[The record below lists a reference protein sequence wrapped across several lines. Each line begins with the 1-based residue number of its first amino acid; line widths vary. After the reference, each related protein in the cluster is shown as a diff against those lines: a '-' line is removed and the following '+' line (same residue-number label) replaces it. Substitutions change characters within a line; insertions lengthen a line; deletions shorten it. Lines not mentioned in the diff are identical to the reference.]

1 MINKSEIISKKAP
14 VLLILFNRV
23 DITKRLLDSLSYYLP
38 DQLYIHF
45 DGPRENFKKED
56 TEKIEKIISL
66 INLHISWECDINIK
80 KAISNIGS
88 ADSPKKAIDWFFENV
103 EYGVILEDDCIPEET
118 FFQYCEVLLSKYNT
132 NPEVFMISGDNGGEI
147 LEEQIFGKSDYLFT
161 KIPLTWGWAT
171 WKNRWEK
178 IDRNFTSWSKSYFYN
193 RKNLKYLPF
202 FESYLIYK
210 MLKRI
215 SNRSEK
221 NWDYLLYST
230 MIKSKSLSI
239 IPRYNQIENI
249 GWGQEATHTKSKN
262 FRSYAET
269 KKLKSF
275 KTYSNLVSDQ
285 KNDLFISYKV
295 HFGVDKI
302 LMNET
307 PLFKIRISYIIM
319 RIKYLMKVFG
329 AKLSFLN

>member
-118 FFQYCEVLLSKYNT
+118 FFE
-132 NPEVFMISGDNGGEI
+132 
-147 LEEQIFGKSDYLFT
+147 
-161 KIPLTWGWAT
+161 
-171 WKNRWEK
+171 
-178 IDRNFTSWSKSYFYN
+178 
-193 RKNLKYLPF
+193 
-202 FESYLIYK
+202 
-210 MLKRI
+210 
-215 SNRSEK
+215 
-221 NWDYLLYST
+221 YST
-230 MIKSKSLSI
+230 RKHDDKRYESKI
-239 IPRYNQIENI
+239 FVQEKEN
-249 GWGQEATHTKSKN
+249 T
-262 FRSYAET
+262 R
-269 KKLKSF
+269 
-275 KTYSNLVSDQ
+275 KT
-285 KNDLFISYKV
+285 IA
-295 HFGVDKI
+295 I
-302 LMNET
+302 
-307 PLFKIRISYIIM
+307 
-319 RIKYLMKVFG
+319 
-329 AKLSFLN
+329 